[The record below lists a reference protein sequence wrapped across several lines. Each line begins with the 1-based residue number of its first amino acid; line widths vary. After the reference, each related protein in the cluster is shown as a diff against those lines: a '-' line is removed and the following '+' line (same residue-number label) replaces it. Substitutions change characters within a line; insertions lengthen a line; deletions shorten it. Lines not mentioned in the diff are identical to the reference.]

1 MVGDRDTPRHLVA
14 VDHRRLVGEVRAH
27 LVRVRVGARVRV
39 RVGARVGVRVRDRDR
54 VRVRVRVSRLVG
66 KVRAHPGKLDAGGD
80 AWFTLGLGCGV
91 GVGVGVEVG
100 P

>member
-1 MVGDRDTPRHLVA
+1 MGVHGEVWHLVCQGG
-14 VDHRRLVGEVRAH
+14 LLVRA
-27 LVRVRVGARVRV
+27 RVRFGARVRV

-66 KVRAHPGKLDAGGD
+66 EVRAHPWKLDAGGD